1 MPHYAKLQ
9 CNWVQ
14 QPGHRW
20 KIGCEHNK
28 RNPYL
33 YSTPMSRGLCPII
46 YAENIMEFA
55 FFASRRWLKMCFHYE
70 FCSCGLVFFQTV
82 FCLIQYVNSLLCKS
96 HTIFF
101 LLTMLTRKKQGICL
115 HVVQM
120 PQRNILS
127 CLLVYLV
134 LSFSKICFVWHD
146 TWTLSPQCGSQY
158 LVFNDNHQG

>member
-1 MPHYAKLQ
+1 MPQYAKLQ

-33 YSTPMSRGLCPII
+33 YPTPMSRGLCPII

-55 FFASRRWLKMCFHYE
+55 FFASRRWLKMYFHYE

-82 FCLIQYVNSLLCKS
+82 FCLIQYVNSPLCKS
-96 HTIFF
+96 HTIFVSSNHAYQEKTGD
-101 LLTMLTRKKQGICL
+101 LLARCTNASKK
-115 HVVQM
+115 
-120 PQRNILS
+120 
-127 CLLVYLV
+127 YLV
-134 LSFSKICFVWHD
+134 LSSC
-146 TWTLSPQCGSQY
+146 LSC
-158 LVFNDNHQG
+158 LVFFQNMFCLTWYVNTQPPMWKSISCF